1 MEHRSALITGATY
14 GIGKAFAEA
23 LPVTTGLVLTGRTEE
38 KLAALRESLAHDG
51 RQVEIVPADLATEA
65 GRDRVIAA
73 AEAAEIDL
81 LINNAGLGRFGA
93 VVDNPLAAER
103 EMTEVNVVAPVVLT
117 RALLPGMA
125 SRADV
130 SGRRAG
136 IIVVSSVAAFQ
147 PLPFFATYAATK
159 AFGLL
164 FAEALAGELAEAPID
179 VLALCP
185 GATRTEFFRR
195 AGLSDGIFPHIMDPE
210 IVARR
215 GLDALGRRT
224 IEISDPIRRAM
235 LAPALTFRAVKRVAI
250 RLVMKR
256 VRDRS

>member
-1 MEHRSALITGATY
+1 MEHRCALITGATY

-81 LINNAGLGRFGA
+81 LINNAGLGQFGA

-159 AFGLL
+159 AFDLL
-164 FAEALAGELAEAPID
+164 FAEALAGELAEAPVD

-215 GLDALGRRT
+215 GLGALGRGT
-224 IEISDPIRRAM
+224 IEISDPIRRAI

-250 RLVMKR
+250 RLVMKH